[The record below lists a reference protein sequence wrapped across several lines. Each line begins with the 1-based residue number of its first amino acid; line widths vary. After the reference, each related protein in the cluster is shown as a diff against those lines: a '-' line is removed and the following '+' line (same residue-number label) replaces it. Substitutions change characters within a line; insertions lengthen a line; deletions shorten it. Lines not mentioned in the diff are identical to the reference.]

1 MKKILFFAAVLA
13 AVTVTSCKSDDN
25 GGGDDDCTTC
35 SFEGD
40 SSEESVEFC
49 NNGDGTYTIDGVE
62 QDIPDG
68 TSFNQIIT
76 AFELLGADCN

>member
-25 GGGDDDCTTC
+25 GGGDDGCTTC
-35 SFEGD
+35 SFDGE
-40 SSEESVEFC
+40 EESVEFC
-49 NNGDGTYTIDGVE
+49 NNGDGTYTIDGQE
-62 QDIPDG
+62 QDIPNG